1 MKHTEEE
8 DTRVQTQGEQPAPQN
23 AHAPEPHPNRED
35 ERKVDEK
42 IYRMGNASLP
52 RLIVEFSIPSI
63 VGMLV
68 NGSYNLLSSVFLG
81 QAMGSI
87 GLSVMTV
94 ATPIMILF
102 MAISMLVGAG
112 GNALAALRLGQGRK
126 EDAERSLG
134 NTVTLSLFIW
144 AFVVVLVTIPQTLNW
159 LLAIS
164 SATEATH
171 DLAAQ
176 YIRIISYGFIFQCI
190 GAGVNNFIRTA
201 GAPNR
206 ALLTMVIGAVSCTV
220 LNYLLV
226 LVLGM
231 EVFGCALA
239 TIGGQFLSCITVL
252 WYFRSSG
259 NAPLKLKLALMK
271 PHRHTITTILTLG
284 TASFAVQMGAT
295 VFNFVLNYQLAFYGA
310 QHPLGAEAAL
320 ASIGVVQRVAV
331 FSILPLVGMSIAIQP
346 LLGYNYGAHK
356 YDRVKKTFWLGVLG
370 ATGIAVFMW
379 ILIHVFPTQ
388 IVDAFGLTDAALAQF
403 TAYALQVQLLLLPFV
418 GFQIVGSNYFQ
429 ATGQPSKS
437 IFLSLSRQVLF
448 LIPLLFIL
456 PHVLPALFPS
466 LTGLD
471 SLYWAIPC
479 ADFLAIFTTLVFIL
493 WEMRR
498 LKKLESGLIKAKF

>member
-171 DLAAQ
+171 DLAAPPTT
-176 YIRIISYGFIFQCI
+176 C
-190 GAGVNNFIRTA
+190 
-201 GAPNR
+201 APTR
-206 ALLTMVIGAVSCTV
+206 GRFC
-220 LNYLLV
+220 
-226 LVLGM
+226 
-231 EVFGCALA
+231 
-239 TIGGQFLSCITVL
+239 
-252 WYFRSSG
+252 RSS
-259 NAPLKLKLALMK
+259 
-271 PHRHTITTILTLG
+271 
-284 TASFAVQMGAT
+284 AS
-295 VFNFVLNYQLAFYGA
+295 
-310 QHPLGAEAAL
+310 
-320 ASIGVVQRVAV
+320 ASSSSASEPV
-331 FSILPLVGMSIAIQP
+331 
-346 LLGYNYGAHK
+346 
-356 YDRVKKTFWLGVLG
+356 
-370 ATGIAVFMW
+370 
-379 ILIHVFPTQ
+379 
-388 IVDAFGLTDAALAQF
+388 
-403 TAYALQVQLLLLPFV
+403 
-418 GFQIVGSNYFQ
+418 
-429 ATGQPSKS
+429 
-437 IFLSLSRQVLF
+437 
-448 LIPLLFIL
+448 
-456 PHVLPALFPS
+456 
-466 LTGLD
+466 
-471 SLYWAIPC
+471 
-479 ADFLAIFTTLVFIL
+479 
-493 WEMRR
+493 
-498 LKKLESGLIKAKF
+498 